1 MPWNLTFII
10 LKSYKQWQ
18 MKFWVQLYHQI
29 CNMAIN
35 KKVFCMTQKSI
46 ILTQHFDH
54 SYLSIT
60 NIFTKCNAY
69 SNDLKIFS
77 LYLGSVMALAI
88 HSIGFQRQDDCSCIF
103 LFYILVTH
111 IISLLMQAHRLPNT
125 THTSFQVS
133 VSCDDVLS
141 GGPSP
146 CVLMTEKQWE
156 VYVF

>member
-46 ILTQHFDH
+46 ILTQHFDR

-69 SNDLKIFS
+69 SNDLKFFFFLSRFCYGPCNTQYWFS
-77 LYLGSVMALAI
+77 KTRWLQLYL
-88 HSIGFQRQDDCSCIF
+88 
-103 LFYILVTH
+103 LFYILVTYF
-111 IISLLMQAHRLPNT
+111 ISLLIPAHRLPNT
-125 THTSFQVS
+125 THTSSQVF

-156 VYVF
+156 VYIF